1 MKASYTPTPI
11 PAFKGNPLIEALP
24 PIRCDE
30 EWIKCFNTV
39 PYIEPAIRKL
49 PSELRILSL
58 VDLERFNYPL
68 AEYLDLSR
76 RIESAL
82 YRGYSTKNPLLPTAT
97 HFLHYLDPEETPV
110 QPSSGCFEPMPT
122 GITLVGPSGAGK
134 TRMIDR
140 ILGEYDQVIHHES
153 YHGRELPLTQ
163 VIWLKIDCPEDQSLV
178 TFAMHF
184 LSALD
189 DALGTDYFG
198 ESVKA
203 RNNKGV
209 MRQRVIRLARAYRV
223 GFIVLDEFSNLKLPR
238 RAKADNVPPL
248 LKLILN
254 LMNGSGVPFL
264 FSGNPEMLD
273 VLKLT
278 LKTARRAENGG
289 VIEMDPL
296 YPEEWLT
303 LSKRL
308 WSLQVTNHVSPWTE
322 EAARHLYEASRGL
335 VEIAVRGFFEAQR
348 LVIGSGDER
357 LTDTVIEMGA
367 ARAIQL
373 SNEMLDVS
381 VTENIVDGR
390 WEASNAAA
398 ETRNSSKKIEASSGQ
413 TQTPEIKLARHGLN
427 DPYRTNHLEFEGA
440 IDRLRK
446 SGTMLTRD
454 SHPDLLREAVDDN
467 TLIQSLI
474 DQDVILED
482 LYSPGFGLST
492 KG

>member
-1 MKASYTPTPI
+1 MKASYTPSPI

-24 PIRCDE
+24 PVRSDK
-30 EWIKCFNTV
+30 EWIKRFKRT
-39 PYIEPAIRKL
+39 PDIEPSIREL
-49 PSELRILSL
+49 PPELRILAL

-68 AEYLDLSR
+68 AEYIDLVR

-82 YRGYSTKNPLLPTAT
+82 YRGYSTKNPLLPTGN
-97 HFLHYLDPEETPV
+97 HFIHYLDPEETPV
-110 QPSSGCFEPMPT
+110 QPSSGRFEPMPT
-122 GITLVGPSGAGK
+122 GITLVGPSGGGK
-134 TRMIDR
+134 TRMVDR
-140 ILGEYDQVIHHES
+140 VLGEFDQVIQHEF
-153 YHGRELPLTQ
+153 YHGKELPLTQ
-163 VIWLKIDCPEDQSLV
+163 VVWLKIDCPEDQSLV

-223 GFIVLDEFSNLKLPR
+223 GFIVLDEFSNLKLSQ
-238 RAKADNVPPL
+238 RATADNVPPL

-296 YPEEWLT
+296 FPEEWT
-303 LSKRL
+303 KLSKRL
-308 WSLQVTNHVSPWTE
+308 WKLQVTNHVSPWTE
-322 EAARHLYEASRGL
+322 QAAKHLYEASRGL

-348 LVIGSGDER
+348 FVIDTGDER
-357 LTDTVIEMGA
+357 LTNTAIEMGA
-367 ARAIQL
+367 AKAIQL
-373 SNEMLDVS
+373 SNDTLDSS
-381 VTENIVDGR
+381 VKQNIIDGN
-390 WEASNAAA
+390 WEASNASV
-398 ETRNSSKKIEASSGQ
+398 ETSNSSKSEGSSSVRAKA
-413 TQTPEIKLARHGLN
+413 PKHDRSRVSLN
-427 DPYRTNHLEFEGA
+427 DPYRTQHPEFVEIVG
-440 IDRLRK
+440 RLRK
-446 SGTMLTRD
+446 SGSMLADDAR
-454 SHPDLLREAVDDN
+454 PDLLRDAADDS
-467 TLIQSLI
+467 TLVQSLI
-474 DQDVILED
+474 DQNVILDD
-482 LYSPGFGLST
+482 LLSPGFGLRT
-492 KG
+492 